1 MRKAVPYLL
10 LSIFFF
16 SLSLFLIFSP
26 PQIPEPPPLDI
37 TYQVS
42 SLNPQDNQLESQL
55 FTHPLTKHFLLR
67 PVYLFSPVTNISKLN
82 PKDYLQIENIY
93 YSSPGGRG
101 ELNENLRELCVQKY
115 TSDPQKWQNFI
126 LTVNQNCTT
135 QNIDLCWQDQASNQN
150 LDLQQINTCF
160 ITEAS
165 KLITSQSQL
174 QPETWEDIWAKIR
187 EYAQIKR

>member
-16 SLSLFLIFSP
+16 SLSLFLVFWP
-26 PQIPEPPPLDI
+26 PQIPEPLPLEI

-55 FTHPLTKHFLLR
+55 LHHPLVKHFLLH

-82 PKDYLQIENIY
+82 PKDYLQIDNIY

-115 TSDPQKWQNFI
+115 TNDSAKWQNFI
-126 LTVNQNCTT
+126 LSVNQNCTS
-135 QNIDLCWQDQASNQN
+135 QNIDLCWQDQAANQN

-160 ITEAS
+160 ITEAG
-165 KLITSQSQL
+165 KLITTQAQL
-174 QPETWEDIWAKIR
+174 QPETWDDIWAKIG